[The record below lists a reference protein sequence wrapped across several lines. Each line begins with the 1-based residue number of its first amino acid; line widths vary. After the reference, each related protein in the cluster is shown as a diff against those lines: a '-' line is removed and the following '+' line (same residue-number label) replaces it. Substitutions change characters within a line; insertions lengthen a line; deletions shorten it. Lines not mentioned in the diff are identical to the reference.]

1 MTSAPP
7 AGLLARMVPP
17 VIDPLSSTA
26 PVESSSSS
34 VALVLFSAPVMER
47 VPAATPSRSSELNE
61 AVLKVP
67 PRLSEPLSRSRV
79 PEEAQVVLEFDVS
92 ERVPPAARRVPALF
106 QLLPLKASV
115 LPLVPA
121 MAVPEKTPPVPMK
134 MPPDCVPVSA
144 MPVPTLSVLLLCQ
157 AVRSLLALSAP
168 ANSMVPLPAMLSVV
182 SPAEVLPRR

>member
-1 MTSAPP
+1 M
-7 AGLLARMVPP
+7 
-17 VIDPLSSTA
+17 
-26 PVESSSSS
+26 
-34 VALVLFSAPVMER
+34 
-47 VPAATPSRSSELNE
+47 
-61 AVLKVP
+61 
-67 PRLSEPLSRSRV
+67 
-79 PEEAQVVLEFDVS
+79 LEFDVS

-106 QLLPLKASV
+106 QLLPLKAIV